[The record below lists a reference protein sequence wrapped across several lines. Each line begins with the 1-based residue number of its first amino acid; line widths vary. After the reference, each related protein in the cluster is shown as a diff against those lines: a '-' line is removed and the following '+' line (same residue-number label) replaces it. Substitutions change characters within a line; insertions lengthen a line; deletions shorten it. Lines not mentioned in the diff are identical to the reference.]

1 MKRRIDVMYKRRC
14 KECGREMLTGNSKE
28 EKCWECK
35 EKFRKVWRN
44 SSKTGSSE
52 E

>member
-14 KECGREMLTGNSKE
+14 KECGREMLASSSKE

-35 EKFRKVWRN
+35 EEFRKKWRN
-44 SSKTGSSE
+44 SKIEPTE

>member
-14 KECGREMLTGNSKE
+14 KECGREMLASSSKE

-44 SSKTGSSE
+44 SKIEPTE